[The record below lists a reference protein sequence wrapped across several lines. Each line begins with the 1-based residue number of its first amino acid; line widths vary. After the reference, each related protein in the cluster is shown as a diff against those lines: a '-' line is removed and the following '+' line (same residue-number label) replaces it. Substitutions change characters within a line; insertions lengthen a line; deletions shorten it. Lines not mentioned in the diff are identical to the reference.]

1 MLPFA
6 MPSTFRAEAWQKKI
20 DIDTPKW
27 QQVDGTTK
35 PAPRIS
41 SAPPV
46 SSRGR
51 QIKYKPGCQP
61 MQHDSDSEGEEDTS
75 AEAYFLRHSRCSWEA
90 KCELAVW
97 LKQKKGGGGGG
108 GSNGKGNGKGNGK
121 VKGKEAGKDGKD
133 RKTSRKA
140 GALKGF
146 DETKPF
152 ACPPAPLE
160 GLETYEFNYPSCS
173 RPWKKPKNYITLN
186 WPILEAEGEGEAEGR
201 DAKVAKKEEVEEVEE
216 ENSNKR
222 RRKVTERARES
233 NAQKLPSKQTSKN
246 SKNSKKRPA
255 AAQAQQ
261 RRVSLRTL
269 PVNQSY
275 KCLTPE
281 MPALASGKSHQFAML
296 KLRYLHLRKQLAVLQ
311 QEQEVKRQT

>member
-1 MLPFA
+1 VLPFA

-97 LKQKKGGGGGG
+97 FKQKKGGGGGG

-186 WPILEAEGEGEAEGR
+186 WPILEAEGEAEGR

-269 PVNQSY
+269 PVNQSD

-296 KLRYLHLRKQLAVLQ
+296 KLRYLHLRKHLAVLQ